1 MSAINL
7 RTALPGPKSQAI
19 LDRRDAAVSK
29 ASFRSTP
36 VVAAKASG
44 ATVTDV
50 DGNTFRLHGRDRHG
64 QYRPRRPRSPTP
76 SASRRRIHPPVCD
89 RRHLRAVHRAG
100 GEAQL
105 ARAHCRAD
113 QDLPEQLGRRGG
125 GDAIKMARAYTG
137 RPAIVTYEG
146 VDHGRTLLT
155 LSLTSNALFKRFRS
169 FAPEIYRVPYRT
181 AIAARTAA
189 TSRLT
194 RFGTWSVR
202 SSRRSIHRRWRR

>member
-50 DGNTFRLHGRDRHG
+50 DGNTFLDFTAGIGTVNVGHAPAEVADAIRQQAEDLIHLCAIVGTYEPYIALAEKLNSLVPITG
-64 QYRPRRPRSPTP
+64 PTKTFL
-76 SASRRRIHPPVCD
+76 SNSGAE
-89 RRHLRAVHRAG
+89 AV
-100 GEAQL
+100 ET
-105 ARAHCRAD
+105 
-113 QDLPEQLGRRGG
+113 
-125 GDAIKMARAYTG
+125 AIKMARAYTG

-146 VDHGRTLLT
+146 AYHG
-155 LSLTSNALFKRFRS
+155 
-169 FAPEIYRVPYRT
+169 
-181 AIAARTAA
+181 
-189 TSRLT
+189 
-194 RFGTWSVR
+194 
-202 SSRRSIHRRWRR
+202 